1 MKRILLVLLVLS
13 VSSCRLTQHYT
24 KYIDVNY
31 YGRENLKE
39 MKFKESFNKEMSNTI
54 DTNAVYFNIYENIN
68 INFKGYSYIRFF
80 NSGQYAIFHS
90 KTEGG
95 VDVNNLWKA
104 NVVGYYN
111 IKNNILL
118 LEVPNTS
125 FSRAGKRVIV
135 EYEIIDNNTL
145 KEKRKKN
152 QTERVFTK
160 IKVKEIKPIYPD
172 W

>member
-13 VSSCRLTQHYT
+13 VSSCRLTQHYS
-24 KYIDVNY
+24 KYIDKNQ
-31 YGRENLKE
+31 YGRTHLKE
-39 MKFKESFNKEMSNTI
+39 MKFKNTFTKEMSKQIEADAIYVNVYE
-54 DTNAVYFNIYENIN
+54 DTSV
-68 INFKGYSYIRFF
+68 NFIGYSYIRFF
-80 NSGQYAIFHS
+80 SSGQYAIFHS
-90 KTEGG
+90 KTENA
-95 VDVNNLWKA
+95 DVNDMQRA

-118 LEVPNTS
+118 LEVPNS
-125 FSRAGKRVIV
+125 AFSRAGKRVIV